1 MLAKIWEW
9 LGDLER
15 KTRRSFGTDIST
27 PSKRFWSKVHYHLFD
42 HAFLRTIWTNFW
54 PLAPGVWRSNQPT
67 HRRLAKYAQMG
78 VKTVVNLRGED
89 RFAHY
94 LFEKESCDAL
104 GLTLVNRKL
113 WARSAAPRE
122 NIVAVIDALREA
134 EKPLILHCKS
144 GADRAGFVSA
154 MYLMVFE
161 DVPVETAMKQLSFK
175 YIHLKHTKTGL
186 QGYIL
191 RVYQA
196 RLALG
201 EISFE
206 DWIRQEYIP
215 GILQTGWDTRRV
227 ERETAQELMTKALG

>member
-1 MLAKIWEW
+1 
-9 LGDLER
+9 
-15 KTRRSFGTDIST
+15 
-27 PSKRFWSKVHYHLFD
+27 
-42 HAFLRTIWTNFW
+42 
-54 PLAPGVWRSNQPT
+54 
-67 HRRLAKYAQMG
+67 MG
-78 VKTVVNLRGED
+78 VKTVINLRGED
-89 RFAHY
+89 AFAHY
-94 LFEKESCDAL
+94 LFEKESCEKL

-161 DVPVETAMKQLSFK
+161 DVPVETAMKQLSIK

-215 GILQTGWDTRRV
+215 GILQTGWDPRRV